1 MARCAGGGKN
11 TVESCRSIDV
21 LEWRRKGYLQP
32 PARGELHYAITANC
46 GGREQH
52 IATAWTPCTLGGQ
65 RLWFQCGYCARRVLR
80 LYVIVRRVFA
90 CRHCHRLGYE
100 SQLETPHQRGSG
112 RAQKIRRRLGGG
124 ADDPFMEFPVRPRGM
139 HQETYERWRRAHDDA
154 EERSVMGLM
163 AFAERLGRR
172 TSRRA

>member
-1 MARCAGGGKN
+1 MARYAGGGKN
-11 TVESCRSIDV
+11 TVEGCRSIDV

-32 PARGELHYAITANC
+32 PAPGKPPYAVTANC

-80 LYVIVRRVFA
+80 LYVIGRVFA

-112 RAQKIRRRLGGG
+112 RAQKIRRRLAGG
-124 ADDPFMEFPVRPRGM
+124 ADDPFMAFPARPRGM
-139 HQETYERWRRAHDDA
+139 HQETYERWRRVHDDA
-154 EERSVMGLM
+154 EERSAMGLM
-163 AFAERLGRR
+163 NFVERLGRR
-172 TSRRA
+172 SSRRA